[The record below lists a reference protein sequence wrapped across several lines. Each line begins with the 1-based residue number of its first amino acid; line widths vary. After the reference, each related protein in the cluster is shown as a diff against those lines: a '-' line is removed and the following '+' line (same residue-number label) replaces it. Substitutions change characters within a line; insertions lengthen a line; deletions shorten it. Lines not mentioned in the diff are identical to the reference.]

1 MVSDTQVGSGKSSLL
16 AALLAEITPTGGS
29 NTLPLVRG
37 SMAYCAQQPWIIAGT
52 LRDNILFGLAYDPVR
67 YHKTLEGCALVEDIG
82 ALPAG
87 DMTELGERGI
97 NLSGGQKVL
106 LMTKLT
112 ELPHLNH
119 RIYSCSRHELKPSPT
134 AARPPTPATPTQRRR
149 GLLWRARRTRR
160 RRWC

>member
-1 MVSDTQVGSGKSSLL
+1 MAPQVGCGKSSLL
-16 AALLAEITPTGGS
+16 AALLAEITPTGGP

-67 YHKTLEGCALVEDIG
+67 YHKTLEGCALVDDIG

-87 DMTELGERGI
+87 DLTELGERGI
-97 NLSGGQKVL
+97 NLSGGQKVRVGVVFTL
-106 LMTKLT
+106 TRKLDCCSGKRSGHVIN
-112 ELPHLNH
+112 LSLGPPPHA
-119 RIYSCSRHELKPSPT
+119 SRSL
-134 AARPPTPATPTQRRR
+134 QRRR
-149 GLLWRARRTRR
+149 GWRWRARRTRR